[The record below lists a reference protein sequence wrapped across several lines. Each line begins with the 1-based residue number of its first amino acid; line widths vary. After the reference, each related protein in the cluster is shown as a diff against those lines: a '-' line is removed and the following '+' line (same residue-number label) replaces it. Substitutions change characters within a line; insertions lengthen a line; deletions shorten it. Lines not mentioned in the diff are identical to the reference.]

1 MVRSRAHG
9 WREDLAF
16 MLGSDIFRCGYCGA
30 RYLFFYRF
38 KITSPRYSYTPTT
51 STDSF
56 MIVWL
61 AIVTGL
67 LSCIGL
73 AFWTLRKFHR
83 WPF

>member
-1 MVRSRAHG
+1 MVRARAHG

-30 RYLFFYRF
+30 RYLFFHKF
-38 KITSPRYSYTPTT
+38 KIASPNHYPTT
-51 STDSF
+51 STENF

-61 AIVTGL
+61 AIFTGL
-67 LSCIGL
+67 LSCLAL
-73 AFWTLRKFHR
+73 AFWTLRRFHR

>member
-1 MVRSRAHG
+1 
-9 WREDLAF
+9 
-16 MLGSDIFRCGYCGA
+16 MLGSDILRCGHCGA
-30 RYLFFYRF
+30 RYLFFYKFR
-38 KITSPRYSYTPTT
+38 IVSPSNYPAT

-61 AIVTGL
+61 AIFAGL